1 MAGNLNSGR
10 SYLIAA
16 VTKSKWFC
24 KATSKNFKK
33 NQIHNWTN
41 KSQKPAE
48 SSYIHKWTMPHTVL
62 FWRNRGSL
70 CCFFLCSGRI
80 LTTAHIPWERYTMLL
95 LLLPSCSSLYI
106 PRLFYSNRPVIV
118 HTGVT
123 FFLKKHHHCSRFS
136 SKHSCCEMY
145 LWTVKEDFLKNQWL
159 LFQKGCKFIVVPYAH
174 KKNCAI

>member
-1 MAGNLNSGR
+1 MQMIL
-10 SYLIAA
+10 
-16 VTKSKWFC
+16 KSNKQKFQ
-24 KATSKNFKK
+24 KKKK
-33 NQIHNWTN
+33 NQIRNWTN

-123 FFLKKHHHCSRFS
+123 FFLKRHHCFFHRIFKQRIVLQNVVMNGKGRFFW
-136 SKHSCCEMY
+136 KTNDCY
-145 LWTVKEDFLKNQWL
+145 FK
-159 LFQKGCKFIVVPYAH
+159 KGASPL
-174 KKNCAI
+174 

>member
-1 MAGNLNSGR
+1 MIL
-10 SYLIAA
+10 
-16 VTKSKWFC
+16 KSNNQKFQ
-24 KATSKNFKK
+24 KKNK
-33 NQIHNWTN
+33 NQIRNWTN

-118 HTGVT
+118 HTGVA
-123 FFLKKHHHCSRFS
+123 FFLKGHHCFFS
-136 SKHSCCEMY
+136 QDFQVENCV
-145 LWTVKEDFLKNQWL
+145 VKCIHKWQRKIFLKNQWL
-159 LFQKGCKFIVVPYAH
+159 LLQKGCKSIVVPYAH

>member
-1 MAGNLNSGR
+1 MIL
-10 SYLIAA
+10 
-16 VTKSKWFC
+16 KSNNQKFQ
-24 KATSKNFKK
+24 KKNK
-33 NQIHNWTN
+33 NQIRNWTN

-123 FFLKKHHHCSRFS
+123 FFLKRHHCFFHRIFKQRIVLQNVVMNGKGRFFWKS
-136 SKHSCCEMY
+136 NDGYFK
-145 LWTVKEDFLKNQWL
+145 
-159 LFQKGCKFIVVPYAH
+159 KGASPL
-174 KKNCAI
+174 

>member
-1 MAGNLNSGR
+1 MQMVL
-10 SYLIAA
+10 
-16 VTKSKWFC
+16 KSNKQKFQ
-24 KATSKNFKK
+24 KKK
-33 NQIHNWTN
+33 NQIRNWTN

-123 FFLKKHHHCSRFS
+123 FFLKRHHCFFHKIFKQRIVLQSVVMNGKGRFFW
-136 SKHSCCEMY
+136 KTNDCY
-145 LWTVKEDFLKNQWL
+145 FK
-159 LFQKGCKFIVVPYAH
+159 KGASPL
-174 KKNCAI
+174 

>member
-1 MAGNLNSGR
+1 M
-10 SYLIAA
+10 IP
-16 VTKSKWFC
+16 KSNKQKFQ
-24 KATSKNFKK
+24 KI

-123 FFLKKHHHCSRFS
+123 FFLKRHHCFFHRIF
-136 SKHSCCEMY
+136 KQRIVLQNVVM
-145 LWTVKEDFLKNQWL
+145 NG
-159 LFQKGCKFIVVPYAH
+159 KGRSFWKTNDCYF
-174 KKNCAI
+174 KKGASPL

>member
-1 MAGNLNSGR
+1 MILKSNKQKFQEKKSTEQ
-10 SYLIAA
+10 
-16 VTKSKWFC
+16 TKV
-24 KATSKNFKK
+24 
-33 NQIHNWTN
+33 
-41 KSQKPAE
+41 KSLQ
-48 SSYIHKWTMPHTVL
+48 SLHTYIYKWTMPHTVL

-123 FFLKKHHHCSRFS
+123 FFLKRHHCFFHRIFKQRIVLQNVVMNGKGRFFW
-136 SKHSCCEMY
+136 KTNDCY
-145 LWTVKEDFLKNQWL
+145 FK
-159 LFQKGCKFIVVPYAH
+159 KGASPL
-174 KKNCAI
+174 